1 MEHSVSTLKT
11 NTIQAATG
19 TTVNVTSGQ
28 TFKANT
34 IAGTTTAGS
43 VLVQGE
49 GTATT
54 NLQSGLNKVWFTLG
68 VDAVQDK
75 SFNCSSVDDDG
86 SGDYGIH
93 FTNDFS
99 DALYSSAQ
107 AVTVDGLNDR
117 MMIQSPSKAAGAV
130 EVRLLATS
138 NGSASESNIT
148 HAEMQICGDL
158 A

>member
-1 MEHSVSTLKT
+1 MSTLKT

-68 VDAVQDK
+68 VDAVQDD

-93 FTNDFS
+93 FTNDFNN
-99 DALYSSAQ
+99 ALYSSSIGMT
-107 AVTVDGLNDR
+107 VTGLNDR
-117 MMIQSPSKAAGAV
+117 YMVQSPSKAAGAV
-130 EVRLLATS
+130 EVRLMST
-138 NGSASESNIT
+138 NDGSGTESNIT
-148 HAEMQICGDL
+148 HAEMKICGDL